1 MPWESTVNVIVVSL
15 VVGKIWHDIN
25 QRFKDINQ
33 RCKDHNR
40 IMEKTGVFGSE
51 ISDFLSTI
59 RVGHPVNG
67 PRNAQSATSDH
78 IVSSKMMRKVKAPQ
92 ACHFRIHATKE
103 PLPTGGVE
111 PR

>member
-25 QRFKDINQ
+25 QRI
-33 RCKDHNR
+33 KDHNR
-40 IMEKTGVFGSE
+40 TMAKTGVFGSE
-51 ISDFLSTI
+51 LSDFVSTI

-67 PRNAQSATSDH
+67 PATSDD

-92 ACHFRIHATKE
+92 ACHFRIRATKE